1 MDTQDEPL
9 AEHFE
14 RPVPESSAKMS
25 LPLMYDVV
33 RPFKLIHLSAIERPA

>member
-14 RPVPESSAKMS
+14 RPVSESSAKMT
-25 LPLMYDVV
+25 LPLTYNLV
-33 RPFKLIHLSAIERPA
+33 RLFAIERAA